1 MTMIDKRIINALLIV
16 DIGVVLFCYFF
27 GTRTWLINSQIGF
40 LSSILVVLASMH
52 SYSKMVQRQVDNAK
66 PLDNEDAMLEKIEDP
81 HGVFDDS
88 SHSESICP
96 QASPCEISSE
106 SDNEILKRV
115 QDDDDHLQEEPKISV
130 LESLKNSKASISL
143 YRIGAYGVF
152 ALGFLYLSSH
162 NIFHIPSY
170 FVGISLPIVII
181 VTLLFLQAKKGDA

>member
-1 MTMIDKRIINALLIV
+1 MIDKRIINALLIV

-66 PLDNEDAMLEKIEDP
+66 PLEDEGDIEP
-81 HGVFDDS
+81 
-88 SHSESICP
+88 
-96 QASPCEISSE
+96 
-106 SDNEILKRV
+106 
-115 QDDDDHLQEEPKISV
+115 QEEVLKEEQKISV
-130 LESLKNSKASISL
+130 LESLKNSRASISL

>member
-1 MTMIDKRIINALLIV
+1 MMMIDKRIINTLLIV

-66 PLDNEDAMLEKIEDP
+66 PLDDEDDIEP
-81 HGVFDDS
+81 
-88 SHSESICP
+88 
-96 QASPCEISSE
+96 
-106 SDNEILKRV
+106 
-115 QDDDDHLQEEPKISV
+115 QEEALKEEQKISV
-130 LESLKNSKASISL
+130 LESLKNSRASISL

-170 FVGISLPIVII
+170 FAGISLPIVII
-181 VTLLFLQAKKGDA
+181 VTLLFLQAKKGDV

>member
-1 MTMIDKRIINALLIV
+1 MIDKRIINALLIV

-66 PLDNEDAMLEKIEDP
+66 PLDDEDDMLEKIEDP
-81 HGVFDDS
+81 HGLFKEDDIEPQEE
-88 SHSESICP
+88 ES
-96 QASPCEISSE
+96 
-106 SDNEILKRV
+106 K
-115 QDDDDHLQEEPKISV
+115 EEPKISV
-130 LESLKNSKASISL
+130 LESLKNSRASISF

-162 NIFHIPSY
+162 KILHIQSY
-170 FVGISLPIVII
+170 FAGISLPIVVI
-181 VTLLFLQAKKGDA
+181 VTLLFLQAKKEKR

>member
-1 MTMIDKRIINALLIV
+1 MIDKRIINALLIV

-66 PLDNEDAMLEKIEDP
+66 PLEDEGDIEP
-81 HGVFDDS
+81 
-88 SHSESICP
+88 
-96 QASPCEISSE
+96 
-106 SDNEILKRV
+106 
-115 QDDDDHLQEEPKISV
+115 QEEVLKEEQKISV
-130 LESLKNSKASISL
+130 LESLKNSRASISL

-162 NIFHIPSY
+162 NIFHIQY
-170 FVGISLPIVII
+170 F
-181 VTLLFLQAKKGDA
+181 

>member
-66 PLDNEDAMLEKIEDP
+66 PLDNEGDIE
-81 HGVFDDS
+81 S
-88 SHSESICP
+88 QKE
-96 QASPCEISSE
+96 E
-106 SDNEILKRV
+106 LK
-115 QDDDDHLQEEPKISV
+115 EEQKISV

-181 VTLLFLQAKKGDA
+181 VTLLFLQAKKGDV

>member
-66 PLDNEDAMLEKIEDP
+66 PLDEDDGIEP
-81 HGVFDDS
+81 
-88 SHSESICP
+88 
-96 QASPCEISSE
+96 
-106 SDNEILKRV
+106 
-115 QDDDDHLQEEPKISV
+115 QEEALKEEQKISV
-130 LESLKNSKASISL
+130 LESLKNSRASISL

-170 FVGISLPIVII
+170 FAGISLPIVII
-181 VTLLFLQAKKGDA
+181 ITLLFLQAKKGDV

>member
-1 MTMIDKRIINALLIV
+1 MIDKRIINALLIV

-66 PLDNEDAMLEKIEDP
+66 PLDEEDDIEP
-81 HGVFDDS
+81 
-88 SHSESICP
+88 
-96 QASPCEISSE
+96 
-106 SDNEILKRV
+106 
-115 QDDDDHLQEEPKISV
+115 QEEALKEEQKISV

-152 ALGFLYLSSH
+152 ALGFLYLTSQK
-162 NIFHIPSY
+162 IFHIPSY
-170 FVGISLPIVII
+170 FAGISLPIVII

>member
-1 MTMIDKRIINALLIV
+1 MIDKRIINALLIV

-66 PLDNEDAMLEKIEDP
+66 PLDNEGDIE
-81 HGVFDDS
+81 S
-88 SHSESICP
+88 QKE
-96 QASPCEISSE
+96 E
-106 SDNEILKRV
+106 LK
-115 QDDDDHLQEEPKISV
+115 EEQKISV

-181 VTLLFLQAKKGDA
+181 VTLLFLQAKKGDV